1 MGKVWV
7 SKAGNGAFT
16 QYHMAA
22 ADPPGGGD
30 PGWPG
35 LVDFLSVA
43 SLEGEP
49 LDRVLTLLMSY
60 IGMYGRPFRRFTVLG
75 CHIRQFP

>member
-1 MGKVWV
+1 MG
-7 SKAGNGAFT
+7 KAGNGAFT

-22 ADPPGGGD
+22 ADLPGGGD

-49 LDRVLTLLMSY
+49 LDRVLTLL
-60 IGMYGRPFRRFTVLG
+60 TAEDVTNLA
-75 CHIRQFP
+75 HA